1 MKTTAPNQAPEDLK
15 EKITEMNVTEM
26 GVISV
31 GTQDVYGE
39 EDSGVDPIYQAKAKI
54 LNDAFQ
60 EMGMGRYQWYLFL
73 VTGFGWFSD
82 NLWPASICSSNP
94 Q

>member
-1 MKTTAPNQAPEDLK
+1 MKTTAPNQVPDDMK
-15 EKITEMNVTEM
+15 EKITETNVTEM
-26 GVISV
+26 GVIGA

-60 EMGMGRYQWYLFL
+60 EMGMGRYQVSPPLAKAIHPGIHL
-73 VTGFGWFSD
+73 CVH
-82 NLWPASICSSNP
+82 
-94 Q
+94 